1 MDHAVQDPTTRRFIA
16 ALRHLE
22 QDGDLDPMAE
32 LFSDDA
38 EVRSIDGHGPRTGP
52 DGIRQLFGEYVRQF
66 DRLSTT
72 FTQVTEG
79 GTHAA
84 LEWSTDAVRPGGHQV
99 TYTGIT
105 VIDVDGDTVTGFR
118 TCYDS
123 AKILQPH
130 TPERA
135 QQS

>member
-1 MDHAVQDPTTRRFIA
+1 MDHAVEDDTTRSFIA

-22 QDGDLDPMAE
+22 QERDLDPMAE

-38 EVRSIDGHGPRTGP
+38 EVRSIDGHGPRQGP
-52 DGIRQLFGEYVRQF
+52 DGIRALFEEYLKQF
-66 DRLSTT
+66 DEVSTT

-84 LEWSTDAVRPGGHQV
+84 LEWTTKAVRAGGHDV
-99 TYTGIT
+99 SYTGVTI
-105 VIDVDGDTVTGFR
+105 IDLADGRVAGFR

-123 AKILQPH
+123 AALMGPTVLQQ
-130 TPERA
+130 E
-135 QQS
+135 S